1 MSHGRVGSRP
11 RGFGHVVDQRLR
23 PCCRPE
29 SSAKSIPTRLGKGF
43 GLQLQNAQLMRV
55 PVCRRDTS
63 HQAFVLHPPFDCPS
77 VHLVICCDI
86 TLSLHLAVAGPVCD
100 FYQSVNSRRDKSKT
114 RHEAQKKPI
123 IGFHFD
129 LNTCADS
136 DGSWG
141 DESVTSLAVGGSI
154 PGHSSRVGFRPVISD
169 TGRQCAAAAA
179 PSQAQGHRPFSPRH
193 IHGNWLTV
201 AHVGSRP
208 VPIRVLPMAPL
219 GAAGGGCTRW
229 IIQVRYTGI
238 APSSWLS
245 QYIQWC
251 RLTVAHVG
259 SRPVPC
265 RSLLVAPLGASGGV
279 WVR

>member
-1 MSHGRVGSRP
+1 MCMCMCVCVCVCVCVWGGEERETERERKSRVQT
-11 RGFGHVVDQRLR
+11 VRLR

-29 SSAKSIPTRLGKGF
+29 ASAKSIPTRLGKGF

-123 IGFHFD
+123 IGFNFD

-154 PGHSSRVGFRPVISD
+154 PGHSSPHPYV
-169 TGRQCAAAAA
+169 
-179 PSQAQGHRPFSPRH
+179 
-193 IHGNWLTV
+193 
-201 AHVGSRP
+201 
-208 VPIRVLPMAPL
+208 
-219 GAAGGGCTRW
+219 
-229 IIQVRYTGI
+229 
-238 APSSWLS
+238 
-245 QYIQWC
+245 
-251 RLTVAHVG
+251 
-259 SRPVPC
+259 
-265 RSLLVAPLGASGGV
+265 
-279 WVR
+279 